1 MLGWRRGEKSKDE
14 RKNQKEELEVGEAAL
29 YRGIKE
35 RKKKKKRQKSQSQS
49 LEEFKQ
55 RMGHLDKC
63 DLSKTIF

>member
-35 RKKKKKRQKSQSQS
+35 RKKKKK
-49 LEEFKQ
+49 
-55 RMGHLDKC
+55 
-63 DLSKTIF
+63 KTKITEPELRGIQTENGPFG